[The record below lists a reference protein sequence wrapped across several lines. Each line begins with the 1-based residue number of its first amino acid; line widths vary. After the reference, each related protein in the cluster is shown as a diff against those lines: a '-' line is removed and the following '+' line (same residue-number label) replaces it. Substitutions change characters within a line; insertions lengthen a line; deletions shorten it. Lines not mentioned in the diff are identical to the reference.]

1 MNTDIKTL
9 STEELE
15 NISGGSVGQVVC
27 KLIGIAT
34 IATVVIGGCA
44 LIMKNEA
51 HTRVTGKSLWEEG
64 VQYFVN
70 KENEAKNKKA

>member
-1 MNTDIKTL
+1 MNTNIKSL
-9 STEELE
+9 SSEELE
-15 NISGGSVGQVVC
+15 NISGGSVGEVVC
-27 KLIGIAT
+27 KFISIAAL
-34 IATVVIGGCA
+34 ATVVIGGFA

-70 KENEAKNKKA
+70 KEKEAKNKKA